1 VDFVLTARRDYEA
14 LGGRVTEYDHPVELA
29 PGLWLTGPVP
39 RKYPERNWSPGVEVR
54 LADQWVADNIPEDM
68 SLVADT
74 DQGLVVLS
82 GCGHA
87 GIANTLEYARTVVR
101 PAPIHAVAGGFHLYA
116 LDDEKLAWTAAK
128 LREFGVQNLLGAHC
142 TGIEAVYRIRQ
153 LNGMSRKTCA
163 VGAVGAV
170 FELGKSMRPGNISH

>member
-1 VDFVLTARRDYEA
+1 MFASSTDPSALWRGKAGKGICLDRRRTGGGAADFVLNARRDYEA

-54 LADQWVADNIPEDM
+54 LADRWVEDNIPEDM

-74 DQGLVVLS
+74 DQGLVVLA

-87 GIANTLEYARTVVR
+87 GIANTLEYARAVV
-101 PAPIHAVAGGFHLYA
+101 
-116 LDDEKLAWTAAK
+116 
-128 LREFGVQNLLGAHC
+128 
-142 TGIEAVYRIRQ
+142 
-153 LNGMSRKTCA
+153 
-163 VGAVGAV
+163 
-170 FELGKSMRPGNISH
+170 ELKGRS